1 VYCLL
6 ACCGSLSPLC
16 STSPHSH
23 PSLFHRIFDLYDFSY
38 NFVLSFAGHL
48 SSLCVY
54 FLIEYVFSSCPPMAD
69 FGTFRMNSIKRSS
82 LTTQTDFL
90 QTLIVYCGMC
100 EFFRKSIGI
109 FICCCLLVVVPW
121 VDGILSLQ
129 SSFFASEFAF

>member
-1 VYCLL
+1 MCCLR
-6 ACCGSLSPLC
+6 ACCGSLLHCVLLLITLIHHYSIEFL
-16 STSPHSH
+16 TSMTLVII
-23 PSLFHRIFDLYDFSY
+23 LFL
-38 NFVLSFAGHL
+38 VLHGHL

-54 FLIEYVFSSCPPMAD
+54 FVIEYVFSSCPPMAD

-109 FICCCLLVVVPW
+109 FICCCLLVVVLW
-121 VDGILSLQ
+121 VDDILSLQ